1 MSKLGLQSLENV
13 TGHSHLSRNPQSI
26 FPAGPVKGL
35 FKVERHPMRLLM
47 KQSRNLT
54 MDQKAVTRK
63 TTASLLIRKDPQ
75 QLKFGT
81 NLPNSNSRPETVD
94 ERTHTDGPQ
103 LHGGTSFPR
112 PNTVFWNA
120 NNFPFQQRGG
130 PIAQGLHVHHQLRQL
145 LNSRAWEFKKEI
157 R

>member
-1 MSKLGLQSLENV
+1 MGVHDTLEGKGSKLMSKLGLQSLENV

-54 MDQKAVTRK
+54 MDQKAVTRRAS
-63 TTASLLIRKDPQ
+63 TTASLFIRKDPQ

-94 ERTHTDGPQ
+94 QRTHTDGPH
-103 LHGGTSFPR
+103 L
-112 PNTVFWNA
+112 
-120 NNFPFQQRGG
+120 
-130 PIAQGLHVHHQLRQL
+130 AQGLHVHHQLRQL